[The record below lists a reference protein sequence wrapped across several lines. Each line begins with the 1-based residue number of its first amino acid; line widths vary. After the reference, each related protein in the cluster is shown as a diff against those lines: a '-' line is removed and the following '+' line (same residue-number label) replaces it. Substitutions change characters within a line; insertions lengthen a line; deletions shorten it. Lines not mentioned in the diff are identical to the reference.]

1 MNYLQKDFRKKIP
14 GISGITGGAVLFVL
28 LCLALAEDPGA
39 GNLWLALVISV
50 LMVVAG
56 VAALR
61 STRREKGPGG
71 DLGKGTTTS

>member
-1 MNYLQKDFRKKIP
+1 MSYLKKNLGKKIP
-14 GISGITGGAVLFVL
+14 GISGVAGGGVLFFLLGWAVLR
-28 LCLALAEDPGA
+28 DPGA

-71 DLGKGTTTS
+71 HFGKSRTTS